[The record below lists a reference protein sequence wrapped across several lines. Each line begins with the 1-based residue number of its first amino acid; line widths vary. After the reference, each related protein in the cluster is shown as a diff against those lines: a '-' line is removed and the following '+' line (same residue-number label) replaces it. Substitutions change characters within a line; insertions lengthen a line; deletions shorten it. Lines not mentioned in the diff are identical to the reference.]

1 MHNTTDFI
9 PRSRE
14 TWASAPMWFKLD
26 PVQTTRR
33 LLALSQGA
41 RAPWFLIYLEL
52 WLRGGRA
59 QKEGTN
65 WANIARVSRRTWKK
79 IESEVFGAFD
89 DHAGSISAPDLLDQ
103 RREMDRKR
111 DQKRLAGEQS
121 GLSRALQPRRA
132 YG

>member
-1 MHNTTDFI
+1 MHNSTNLI
-9 PRSRE
+9 PRRE

-33 LLALSQGA
+33 LLTLSHRA
-41 RAPWFLIYLEL
+41 RGPWFLIYLEL

-59 QKEGTN
+59 EKDGTD
-65 WANIARVSRRTWKK
+65 WASIARVSRRMWKK
-79 IESEVFGAFD
+79 IESEVFRAFD
-89 DHAGSISAPDLLDQ
+89 EHGGFISAPDLLDQ